1 MLDQSLFCVSDTCR
15 KNIVNLNA
23 SLKVGGIIS
32 YMYNVSVRKHIY
44 VAFLYNNRHFK
55 FVKGKIDRIYLDMY
69 DSTKKQS
76 YTVEVVSGIQTP
88 YVANKSISKSSKF
101 PLQIFLTTYLHSS
114 FTSIKGEGPRGM
126 DTVGVRLKNETV
138 SLRFHCTIP
147 NHRPVN
153 SSILITRSKRR
164 SAERKSRF
172 QTLAGPTLRVL
183 K

>member
-1 MLDQSLFCVSDTCR
+1 
-15 KNIVNLNA
+15 
-23 SLKVGGIIS
+23 
-32 YMYNVSVRKHIY
+32 MYNVSVRKHIY

-55 FVKGKIDRIYLDMY
+55 FVKGKTDRIYLDWY

-76 YTVEVVSGIQTP
+76 YTVEVKLVSGIQTP
-88 YVANKSISKSSKF
+88 YIANKSISKSLNF
-101 PLQIFLTTYLHSS
+101 PPQIFMKTYLYSS
-114 FTSIKGEGPRGM
+114 FTPIKGEGPRGM
-126 DTVGVRLKNETV
+126 DTVGIRLTKHVTV

-147 NHRPVN
+147 NHHPVN
-153 SSILITRSKRR
+153 SSILITGSKRR